1 MAKKRQRFEK
11 NQRVSQVE
19 FANEFLEGVE
29 EEEARQQEKK
39 GAKQKR
45 KKK

>member
-29 EEEARQQEKK
+29 EEARQQEKK